1 MLPRRQDLLERV
13 LGDLARRKG
22 HLAGLDEVNRV
33 RWIRKG
39 VDDLREIE
47 DYQNNRN
54 YRWRKERG
62 KRGNDYGITR
72 DI

>member
-22 HLAGLDEVNRV
+22 HLAGLDELNRV

-47 DYQNNRN
+47 D
-54 YRWRKERG
+54 
-62 KRGNDYGITR
+62 
-72 DI
+72 